1 MVWKQRIYAGNVTVT
16 IQTARW
22 LLLVGIID
30 KIKIT
35 TDNSIK
41 QVWNRLRVDT
51 MIEFTI
57 YSPIP
62 DTGSV
67 EIRFNGELGIN
78 YPFHYAHSHCVSSIL
93 IGSALVT

>member
-1 MVWKQRIYAGNVTVT
+1 MT
-16 IQTARW
+16 IQKERW

-67 EIRFNGELGIN
+67 EIRFNYDPPAVPPVN
-78 YPFHYAHSHCVSSIL
+78 YPFFYAHPHCVSSIL